1 MKLNSQYYFYMET
14 QTALAIHEEDNCMIV
29 YSSIQYT
36 EETEIHIANVSV
48 YLVTMFMLSLEE
60 LALNLVDNFLDHYR

>member
-1 MKLNSQYYFYMET
+1 
-14 QTALAIHEEDNCMIV
+14 MIV

-60 LALNLVDNFLDHYR
+60 LALSLVDTFLDHYQ